1 MITLNNDKGLVRI
14 ESWEDVETR
23 PGFTKD
29 IDPKAIKLKAII
41 GSYAFA
47 DHIPCGLSSCHQPH
61 GHGYLVVT
69 HDGRETNIGKDCGR
83 KFFSVDF
90 VTMQKMF
97 DRELKASLNREHLWS
112 IKNRLPSIRIE
123 IAKLKQGQFGAS
135 WMHSQIVQLLGQS
148 GSLPR
153 SITNAVN
160 EAVRSNGAL
169 KIQRALTKEERKIRG
184 VAADVT
190 GLEHRRTRTEQF
202 TIEQIGQIDGYTSL
216 MNENSLRGILVD
228 KLEPFITAL
237 DAVDLDSLSRKELNA
252 LYRAGS
258 DFDILLQRLK
268 NAIAD
273 GTRLLQKDNIAQL
286 LAFATNNGDRRAV
299 QTFIGGLPATN

>member
-1 MITLNNDKGLVRI
+1 MITLNSDKGLVRI
-14 ESWEDVETR
+14 ECWEDVETR

-29 IDPKAIKLKAII
+29 IDPRTIKLKAIL
-41 GSYAFA
+41 GSYAFS

-69 HDGRETNIGKDCGR
+69 HDGRETNIGKDCG
-83 KFFSVDF
+83 KKYFAVDF

-97 DRELKASLNREHLWS
+97 DRELKASLNREYLWS
-112 IKNRLPSIRIE
+112 IRNRLPSIRIE
-123 IAKLKQGQFGAS
+123 LDGLKQGPYGAS

-153 SITNAVN
+153 SITNAVK
-160 EAVRSNGAL
+160 EAIRSNGAL
-169 KIQRALTKEERKIRG
+169 KIQRALTKEERKIRD

-190 GLEHRRTRTEQF
+190 GLEHRRTKTEQF
-202 TIEQIGQIDGYTSL
+202 TTEKIGQIDGYASL
-216 MNENSLRGILVD
+216 LNENSLRGILVG
-228 KLEPFITAL
+228 KLEPFIAAL
-237 DAVDLDSLSRKELNA
+237 GAADLDSLPRKELNA

-258 DFDILLQRLK
+258 DFDVLLQRLK

-273 GTRLLQKDNIAQL
+273 GTRLLQKNNIAQL